1 MVITTI
7 RVVKVKHISVNML
20 DQFVEKK
27 VNKLSVFLSN
37 HHCRKCGG
45 LNVGNAD
52 SASTR
57 HRVAV
62 GLNHIPELN
71 LPTTCDTFCNFTI
84 PSPARD
90 SGVRLETIREAN
102 SLMNETIA
110 ILAPVEVDNN
120 VVAGVGV
127 RESHG
132 WFPVDVPN
140 IGQNGAFRAT
150 LVPLTQLSSEDL
162 SPAFMLYLADPSFL
176 QHVVADVTKHFKLL
190 ETGEISVFGSLTND
204 LENVSFEHCG
214 SFELKSL

>member
-1 MVITTI
+1 
-7 RVVKVKHISVNML
+7 ML
-20 DQFVEKK
+20 DQFAEKK

-110 ILAPVEVDNN
+110 ILAPVEVDNG

-140 IGQNGAFRAT
+140 IGHYGGSAAPLCHLLNCPQKISVQRSCCT
-150 LVPLTQLSSEDL
+150 LLIR
-162 SPAFMLYLADPSFL
+162 PSFSMLSQTL
-176 QHVVADVTKHFKLL
+176 QNTSNFWRRVRSVSLAVSPMTLRTFPLSIVVRL
-190 ETGEISVFGSLTND
+190 N
-204 LENVSFEHCG
+204 
-214 SFELKSL
+214 